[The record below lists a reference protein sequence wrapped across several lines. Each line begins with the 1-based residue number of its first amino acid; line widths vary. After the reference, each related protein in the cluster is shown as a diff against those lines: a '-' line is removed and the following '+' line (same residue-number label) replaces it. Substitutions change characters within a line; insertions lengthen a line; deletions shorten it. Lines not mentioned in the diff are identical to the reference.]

1 MNNTWTQRWDDRY
14 KSEEFAYGE
23 EPNNY
28 LKEQI
33 EKLEIGTIL
42 FPAEGEGRN
51 AIFAAKLGWKVSAF
65 DISEEGRNK
74 ALLLAEKNNISI
86 DYQIGEL
93 ETLDFHTAQFNA
105 IALIYAHFPAAIK
118 SEIHTQLDKLL
129 KKEGTIIFEAFS
141 KKHLEYVTKN
151 EKVGGPK
158 DIESLFSIE
167 EIKADFPN
175 YEIIE
180 LEEKEIELNEGLF
193 HNGTGSVIRFIG
205 RKK

>member
-1 MNNTWTQRWDDRY
+1 MNNWTQRWDDRY

-28 LKEQI
+28 LKQQI
-33 EKLEIGTIL
+33 EKLNPSSIL

-74 ALLLAEKNNISI
+74 ALRLAENNNVSL
-86 DYQIGEL
+86 DYQVGEL
-93 ETLDFHTAQFNA
+93 ETLDFQEEQFDV
-105 IALIYAHFPAAIK
+105 IALIYAHFPAEIK
-118 SEIHTQLDKLL
+118 SEIHQQLDKLL
-129 KKEGTIIFEAFS
+129 SKNGIIIFEAFS

-175 YEIIE
+175 YEIIQ